1 MLKRFWSAAM
11 DRKLL
16 IDTSARFNLSTAYAA
31 ADAEELIHIVVESL
45 EQAFNPTPSIE
56 VRRAIA

>member
-56 VRRAIA
+56 V